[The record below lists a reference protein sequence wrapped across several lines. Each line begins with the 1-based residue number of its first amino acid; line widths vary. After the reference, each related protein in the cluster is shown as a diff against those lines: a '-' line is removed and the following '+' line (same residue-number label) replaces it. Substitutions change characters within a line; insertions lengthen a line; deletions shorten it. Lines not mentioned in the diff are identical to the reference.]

1 MASGSPRSL
10 FLCLLSIGILT
21 KSRKEMN
28 IRPANAP
35 AKVPV
40 TPPAAPYAA
49 IFIEAEWAFAN
60 AKAAHTLMMPFT
72 TCSKSCDI
80 AVGTIVPLPWKNPL
94 TTPRTAE
101 TNTVGASALRGI
113 WIAGLA
119 NIWVD
124 IKPAPK

>member
-1 MASGSPRSL
+1 
-10 FLCLLSIGILT
+10 
-21 KSRKEMN
+21 
-28 IRPANAP
+28 
-35 AKVPV
+35 
-40 TPPAAPYAA
+40 
-49 IFIEAEWAFAN
+49 
-60 AKAAHTLMMPFT
+60 MMPFT
-72 TCSKSCDI
+72 TCSKSWDI